1 MDTRATAETNQYI
14 DQAMAC
20 LINGAHNRAKQ
31 CSASPAPDEREWI
44 LQDLDL
50 LKLSYQTLGQRIH
63 RHIADTARRL
73 NIRVPIHHLPNELVT
88 RIFALTLIPNLEN
101 SRHYMNC
108 LTGLGLV
115 SKDWNG
121 IIRETPSFWAQ
132 ISSAYSDTENR
143 AAVLRSKE
151 CRLWVCY
158 DDDDFHGRDEEKGVF
173 LDLASREAYRWQSA
187 EFGLD
192 SNHTVSLLRRFVSL
206 SAPSLETLKID
217 CIEPEE
223 EELGIEGSIDIFSGG
238 ADRLRHV
245 DLCNFPI
252 PWNSRLLSRL
262 ETLKISISDWPG
274 GYSTPSTKEITDILR
289 RCPELHA
296 FEIAYHGEED
306 IHVIG
311 GTTSETEAVCLP
323 HLSSFTLDLDNAE
336 AFSRII
342 SSVRIPACKEFDLQC
357 DDPMHNILSNEAGHL
372 TAALLSVIQSVPEI
386 TVTLERSTLVLYSSL
401 VIDIHLCHNSPWED
415 LAWLIEHTTKSISWP
430 PIHAIVTCDD
440 SLPFLHVVD
449 LLHKMPSI
457 TSLTLEGNSDQYITL
472 LSYPTLNNGI
482 YEWVLPNLRTLS
494 LRYCPGNTLQLLID
508 LAGNRQQ
515 GANMNRGDDVQLGLP
530 IKLEKVHAE
539 KSWAGVAWTG
549 PFYTALQELKG
560 DDWDHNI
567 IDQ

>member
-1 MDTRATAETNQYI
+1 
-14 DQAMAC
+14 
-20 LINGAHNRAKQ
+20 
-31 CSASPAPDEREWI
+31 
-44 LQDLDL
+44 
-50 LKLSYQTLGQRIH
+50 
-63 RHIADTARRL
+63 
-73 NIRVPIHHLPNELVT
+73 
-88 RIFALTLIPNLEN
+88 
-101 SRHYMNC
+101 MNC
-108 LTGLGLV
+108 LIGLSLV

-132 ISSAYSDTENR
+132 ISSTYSDTENR

-151 CRLWVCY
+151 CRLWVYY
-158 DDDDFHGRDEEKGVF
+158 DDDDFHGRDEEERVF

-192 SNHTVSLLRRFVSL
+192 SDHTVSLLRRFVSL

-217 CIEPEE
+217 CTEPEE

-238 ADRLRHV
+238 TDRLRHV

-252 PWNSRLLSRL
+252 FWNSRLLSRL
-262 ETLKISISDWPG
+262 ETLKISISDWPH

-342 SSVRIPACKEFDLQC
+342 SSVRIPACKEFDLKC
-357 DDPMHNILSNEAGHL
+357 DGPMHNILSNEASHL
-372 TAALLSVIQSVPEI
+372 TAALLSVIQSAQQI
-386 TVTLERSTLVLYSSL
+386 TLTLGRSTLALSSGL
-401 VIDIHLCHNSPWED
+401 GIDIYLCHNSPWED
-415 LAWLIEHTTKSISWP
+415 LAWLIEQSTKPISWP
-430 PIHAIVTCDD
+430 PIHIIVNCDD
-440 SLPFLHVVD
+440 SLPFPHVMD
-449 LLHKMPSI
+449 LLRKMPSI
-457 TSLTLEGNSDQYITL
+457 TNLILEGNSDQYITL

-482 YEWVLPNLRTLS
+482 YEWVLPNLRRLS

-530 IKLEKVHAE
+530 IKLEEVHAGKGWGE
-539 KSWAGVAWTG
+539 VPFSG
-549 PFYTALQELKG
+549 PFYTALRELKG
-560 DDWDHNI
+560 DDWDQNM